1 MPESRLT
8 HAMRAKGIDG
18 IGFSHEEN
26 QVDDII
32 GVLQTVIWL
41 RHGRPHVWHTYTQ
54 LALHHNTHNL
64 LTTHKLSLFHIH
76 CDRHNHTK
84 CSSVKHIHTHTHTP
98 TNHTHTPPMPTCIS
112 HPHVTPQTH
121 HRAHID
127 RHYFVIC
134 TKVTRVHSHTLTYV
148 HIHTCYL

>member
-84 CSSVKHIHTHTHTP
+84 CSSVKHIHTHTH
-98 TNHTHTPPMPTCIS
+98 
-112 HPHVTPQTH
+112 
-121 HRAHID
+121 A
-127 RHYFVIC
+127 Y
-134 TKVTRVHSHTLTYV
+134 
-148 HIHTCYL
+148 